1 MRNAAD
7 TEWIAGRAR
16 ALGFE
21 LCGVAPAEKFP
32 ELARAEEWFARGYA
46 GEMKYLGDA
55 RRGDPGRVLAGA
67 RSVIVCGMN
76 YNCEMPRSVELG
88 EDEKPEKTKRR
99 GAEGAETHGE
109 TGRASYDGGDGVE
122 SSEGGPRGWIS
133 RYAWGDDYHDVLRSR
148 LNALVTEMRERFG
161 DGFETLAY
169 ADTGPL
175 QERVFAKHA
184 GIGWIGKNTLVLN
197 QAMGSWFFLGAV
209 LTTLELTPS
218 LGAAGSPAA
227 DLCGSCT
234 RCIDACPTDAL
245 IAPYEMD
252 ARRCISYL
260 TIEHRGAIPDEFR
273 EGIGKHV
280 YGCDVCQ
287 DVCPWNR
294 RAPATT
300 VMEFQPREFER
311 AEQAVSAMA
320 DGGGGNGKL
329 DSLYRPKLTAL
340 AGMSEDEYKAAFRG
354 SAIKRTKH
362 RGIVRNAC
370 IALGNA
376 KFERGGAAHEEAVT
390 VLLRLSTSSDGVI
403 SESALWALARIQ

>member
-1 MRNAAD
+1 MTRTAVD
-7 TEWIAGRAR
+7 TAWVVERAR
-16 ALGFE
+16 ALGFD

-32 ELARAEEWFARGYA
+32 ELARAEEWFARGFA

-55 RRGDPGRVLAGA
+55 RRGDPSRVLAGA

-76 YNCEMPRSVELG
+76 YDSALPKSIEFDDEIGSVA
-88 EDEKPEKTKRR
+88 
-99 GAEGAETHGE
+99 GAEGE
-109 TGRASYDGGDGVE
+109 D
-122 SSEGGPRGWIS
+122 GPRGWIS

-148 LNALVTEMRERFG
+148 LNALIAEMRARFG
-161 DGFETLAY
+161 EAFEALAY

-175 QERVFAKHA
+175 QERIFAKHA

-197 QAMGSWFFLGAV
+197 QQMGSWFFLGVV

-218 LGAAGSPAA
+218 LGEDEAPPA

-252 ARRCISYL
+252 AQRCISYL
-260 TIEHRGAIPDEFR
+260 TIEQRGVIPEEFR
-273 EGIGKHV
+273 ESIGNHV

-294 RAPATT
+294 RAPITSM
-300 VMEFQPREFER
+300 VEFQPRKFSESE
-311 AEQAVSAMA
+311 S
-320 DGGGGNGKL
+320 GGL
-329 DSLYRPKLTAL
+329 TSLFRPELTAL
-340 AGMSEDEYKAAFRG
+340 AAMGEEDYKTAFRG
-354 SAIKRTKH
+354 STIKRTKH
-362 RGIVRNAC
+362 RGVVRNAC

-376 KFERGGAAHEEAVT
+376 KFERGGPPHQEA
-390 VLLRLSTSSDGVI
+390 LAILKRLSTSNDAVI
-403 SESALWALARIQ
+403 SESALWALSCIQ